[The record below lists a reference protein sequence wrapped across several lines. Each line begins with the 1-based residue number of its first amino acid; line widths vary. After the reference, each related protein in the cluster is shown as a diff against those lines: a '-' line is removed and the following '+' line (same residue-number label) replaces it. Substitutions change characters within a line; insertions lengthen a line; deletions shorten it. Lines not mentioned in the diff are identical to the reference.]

1 MAAKPLGMA
10 QLESNSPAAGPQR
23 VLILGANSG
32 IAEATARLYAAE
44 GATLLLVGRHAGRLD
59 SLADELRKL
68 GASRCE
74 TAVLDLVAADPA
86 TQLPALASRLGGV
99 DHLHIAYAIMPDQSA
114 AAADLSVAAGM
125 MATNYSST
133 ALWSLAAANL
143 LEAQGYGA
151 LVVLGSV
158 AGDRGRRKNFI
169 YASTKAGI
177 ETLVEGI
184 AHRFAR
190 SANRRLRAVVV
201 KPGPTATA
209 MTANSPPGRRLYAAD
224 AVARLVRRAADRG
237 GPVQYAP
244 RRWRL
249 IMRVVRELPWWLF
262 RRIDL

>member
-1 MAAKPLGMA
+1 MDEI
-10 QLESNSPAAGPQR
+10 ESSRRAAGPLR
-23 VLILGANSG
+23 VLILGASSG
-32 IAEATARLYAAE
+32 IAEATAQLYAAE
-44 GATLLLVGRHAGRLD
+44 GAALLLVGRDSNRLAALAGRL
-59 SLADELRKL
+59 LTL

-74 TAVLDLVAADPA
+74 TAELDLVAADPA
-86 TQLPALASRLGGV
+86 SALPALAARLGGV
-99 DHLHIAYAIMPDQSA
+99 DHLHIAYAIMPEQSL
-114 AAADLSVAAGM
+114 AAADLAVAARM
-125 MATNYSST
+125 MATNYTST
-133 ALWSLAAANL
+133 ALWSLAAADL

-184 AHRFAR
+184 AHRFVGKGP
-190 SANRRLRAVVV
+190 RAVVV

-209 MTANSPPGRRLYAAD
+209 MTANSPPGRKLASAD

-249 IMRVVRELPWWLF
+249 IMRLVREMPWWLF
-262 RRIDL
+262 RRVDL